1 MATQVG
7 SGQALWH
14 VAFASCL
21 CIAIVNTGLFDHV
34 ATELGYAHYAE
45 RLVPG
50 YPALIAMPFNCLINL
65 AYMVMGVYWLR
76 HDDVAQR
83 QGQASL
89 YIKNVFASMAIVY
102 GPVQWFRL
110 WSMTHRSAVVD
121 QWFTLPIF
129 AWVPVWCH
137 SILYGWWPV
146 MAITIEGLSLASYA
160 LALVHSQG
168 FEFALGCHILAA
180 AWGGLQVQRRHGD
193 STSRAY
199 MCLALAS
206 CLGFVVLKLLDHYLA
221 HWIFFQRLTGH
232 FWSKVC
238 DVLQFH
244 YSLRFLTHVDN
255 RPRRA
260 IKKNTG

>member
-1 MATQVG
+1 MATQVA
-7 SGQALWH
+7 SRKALLH
-14 VAFASCL
+14 VAVTSCF
-21 CIAIVNTGLFDHV
+21 CIAIVSTGLFDNV

-45 RLVPG
+45 RPVPG
-50 YPALIAMPFNCLINL
+50 LPALIAMPFNCLINL
-65 AYMVMGVYWLR
+65 AYMVMGVYWLC

-110 WSMTHRSAVVD
+110 WSMTHSSAVVD

-137 SILYGWWPV
+137 SILHGWSLE
-146 MAITIEGLSLASYA
+146 MAITIEGLSLTSYGMA
-160 LALVHSQG
+160 LAHSQG
-168 FEFALGCHILAA
+168 FELALGCHILAA
-180 AWGGLQVQRRHGD
+180 AWGGLQVQQKHGD
-193 STSRAY
+193 STSRTY
-199 MCLALAS
+199 MGLALVS
-206 CLGFVVLKLLDHYLA
+206 CFGFVVFKLLDHYLA

-238 DVLQFH
+238 DVLQYH
-244 YSLRFLTHVDN
+244 YSLRFLTYVDS
-255 RPRRA
+255 RPRQA
-260 IKKNTG
+260 IKNKTR